1 MNKYQVELTA
11 IIEARSAD
19 EAIAKLLD
27 DPKKYAVKII
37 EQSVTEKNFTSEIV
51 LNHEYTVNE

>member
-11 IIEARSAD
+11 IVEAGSAD

-27 DPKKYAVKII
+27 DPKKYFA
-37 EQSVTEKNFTSEIV
+37 SEIV
-51 LNHEYTVNE
+51 LNHEYTV

>member
-11 IIEARSAD
+11 IIEARNAD

-27 DPKKYAVKII
+27 DPKKHAVKII